1 MARLAGFNGSEFIGS
16 VSASIIGH
24 HKKPAER
31 GGAWIWRWWTIRPAK
46 GGGTSRAASKAT
58 DGRDVATRNGRRE
71 CNETLVVDQ
80 IGTCM

>member
-31 GGAWIWRWWTIRPAK
+31 GGAWI
-46 GGGTSRAASKAT
+46 
-58 DGRDVATRNGRRE
+58 
-71 CNETLVVDQ
+71 
-80 IGTCM
+80 